1 MGPPRRERAAE
12 STPKKDLITGP
23 ELVMEDADPQERKL
37 MMSAIPAVPRLL
49 YTFIGKRA
57 YIKNATAV
65 RGVAPTGL

>member
-1 MGPPRRERAAE
+1 
-12 STPKKDLITGP
+12 
-23 ELVMEDADPQERKL
+23 MEDADPQERKL